1 VNSRSLYF
9 HQLFDQLFQ
18 TCKNGLEGHG
28 AYTQEA
34 VDDLLNGFEALQNQL
49 SGDDALMQGQALLCQ
64 IIAHFPDITPMMH
77 RDLLWYFGGDC
88 LHYLSD
94 TELEQYQQ
102 LEERYHATTACEDD
116 ADSGHYRDLRAK
128 VFGMH

>member
-1 VNSRSLYF
+1 MNSRSQYF
-9 HQLFDQLFQ
+9 QHLFDQLFEV
-18 TCKNGLEGHG
+18 CKNGLKGHG
-28 AYTQEA
+28 AYTPEA
-34 VDDLLNGFEALQNQL
+34 VDELIGSFEQLQKAPAD
-49 SGDDALMQGQALLCQ
+49 DDALAQGQALLCQ

-88 LHYLSD
+88 LHFLSD
-94 TELEQYQQ
+94 AELEQYQQ
-102 LEERYHATTACEDD
+102 LEERYYEASQCGDA